1 MFSGV
6 DISEDILSQFPCE
19 VLKLL
24 LKDHTRSN
32 EGSPQNIFWATSD
45 YEALG
50 EGYQYDDPILPQ
62 LITGE
67 HRGVI
72 MPRVLKS
79 RNSQSARAKEMAEVF
94 TPSWIC
100 NMQNNLVDE
109 AWFGRKDVFNTEKT
123 SEMGEHQWITTTEPI
138 AFPKDKIWQDYVHD
152 NRLEISCGEAPYIVS
167 RYDVVTGEFIPLEQ
181 RIGLLDRKLRVVGE
195 NTDTPQHWF
204 EWAREAYKSIYA
216 YEWQGDNLLLARES
230 MLVSFVEYYEHMF
243 GKPPSIEAISAIAN
257 IIAWNVWQ
265 MDGIKGVIPNS
276 CKEVRQSV
284 SNQEQVGLGC
294 DLPEEADEKAEAEEE
309 VITQCEGCLKNDIY
323 KHNGIYCLIKDW
335 QEEDPKTRKQG
346 HVIRFVD
353 LIKASLHS
361 QQEAQ
366 TPHDAPVGEEQDAT
380 VFKCA
385 ATVAKAAQAA
395 KAPLLSGL
403 EELENEM

>member
-32 EGSPQNIFWATSD
+32 EGRPQNIFWATSD

-265 MDGIKGVIPNS
+265 MDGLKGVIPNS
-276 CKEVRQSV
+276 CKEVRQAAP
-284 SNQEQVGLGC
+284 NQEQGGGLGC
-294 DLPEEADEKAEAEEE
+294 DLPEEADEKAGEE

-335 QEEDPKTRKQG
+335 HARDTDTETKQSKEI
-346 HVIRFVD
+346 IRFVD
-353 LIKASLHS
+353 LIKASEQETQT
-361 QQEAQ
+361 QQ
-366 TPHDAPVGEEQDAT
+366 DAPASEEQDAND
-380 VFKCA
+380 FKTSA
-385 ATVAKAAQAA
+385 RASKAAQAA